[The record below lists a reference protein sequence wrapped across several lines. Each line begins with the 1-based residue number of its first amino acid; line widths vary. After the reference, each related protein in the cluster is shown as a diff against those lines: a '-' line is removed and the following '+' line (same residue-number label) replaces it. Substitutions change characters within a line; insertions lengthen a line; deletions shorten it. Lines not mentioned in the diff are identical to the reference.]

1 MRTVIDTLLTTS
13 DIGYICT
20 TFKVPCYG
28 KWLKKKVAAEML
40 VDHLLTLKQAYQ
52 RETFN
57 EIVEQINLLKGSALL
72 GRIPK
77 LPEKVDSILVLK
89 RSYELMNK

>member
-13 DIGYICT
+13 ELGQICT
-20 TFKVPCYG
+20 VFKVPCYG
-28 KWLKKKVAAEML
+28 KWLKKKMAAEML

-52 RETFN
+52 REKFN
-57 EIVEQINLLKGSALL
+57 EIVEKINLLKGNEML

-77 LPEKVDSILVLK
+77 LPEKVDALKVLK
-89 RSYELMNK
+89 GSLELMNK

>member
-1 MRTVIDTLLTTS
+1 
-13 DIGYICT
+13 
-20 TFKVPCYG
+20 
-28 KWLKKKVAAEML
+28 ML

-52 RETFN
+52 REKFN
-57 EIVEQINLLKGSALL
+57 EIVEQINLLKGTALL

-77 LPEKVDSILVLK
+77 LPQKVDSIKVLK